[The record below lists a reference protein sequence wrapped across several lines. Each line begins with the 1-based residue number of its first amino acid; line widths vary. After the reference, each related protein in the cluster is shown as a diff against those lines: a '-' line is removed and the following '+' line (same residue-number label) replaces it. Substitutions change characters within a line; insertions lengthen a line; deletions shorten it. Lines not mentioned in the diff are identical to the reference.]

1 MEPVGFPKLR
11 KSWEQSVRKN
21 NIADPRQEQPKA
33 GPAKN

>member
-11 KSWEQSVRKN
+11 RVENKLRKN

-33 GPAKN
+33 RPAKN